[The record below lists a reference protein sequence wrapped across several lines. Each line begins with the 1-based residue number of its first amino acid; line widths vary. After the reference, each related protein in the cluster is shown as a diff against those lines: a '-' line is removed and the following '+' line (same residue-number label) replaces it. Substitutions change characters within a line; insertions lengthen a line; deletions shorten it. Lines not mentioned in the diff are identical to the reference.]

1 MKKRIKGYDKHRSR
15 EVGLAHKGS
24 FRIPIAI
31 RLILSFLLIIVV
43 TNLIFT
49 IVGARIIGNRIVA
62 EAQEKVGRDLNSA
75 REIYLSKL
83 NHLNDVVRLTADRF
97 YIKDALISGDIG
109 RFAEE
114 LVRVKV
120 SEGLDLLT
128 ITDPL
133 GIVLLRANNINLSGD
148 SQYHNEFVAEAIDRN
163 VPVAGTMIVS
173 IEDLRLESELLVEQ
187 AHFTFIDTPMARV
200 ISKTEETSGLML
212 GAATPIF
219 DYQNNLIGLLYGG
232 ILLNRNY
239 EIVDEIKRTVF
250 QDLQYKGQDIGTA
263 TIFQEDLRISTNVK
277 NGDGSR
283 AIGTRVSEEVYNQVV
298 VNGKPYIGRAYVVNN
313 WYFTAYEPIK
323 SINRQIIGILYVGI
337 LEQKYVDIKQQTV
350 FVFLAITLVG
360 ALVSMV
366 LSYYISKSISMPI
379 NILVSASGEIAHGNL
394 ETRVEINSNDE
405 LGELAETFNTMASA
419 LKERDE
425 KLKEFT
431 KRKIMESE
439 RLALIG
445 QLSANVAHELNN
457 PLQGIVTYSHLL
469 LEEMPQDD
477 PSRDFLEKIVIQA
490 NRSRDIIRGLLDFS
504 RQRKPDKTLC
514 DVTDV
519 LKGCVSLLEKQA
531 LFHNVEITFNL
542 DEKLPLTIIDPSQ
555 IERVFINMIVNAAD
569 AMDGNGKLNLA
580 TRFDPVDHCIEVEF
594 TDTGHGIAK
603 ENLEK
608 IFDPFFTTKDTG
620 HGVGLGLAISFGII
634 KEHNGTISVESE
646 GGKGTTFI
654 VRLPVTAEAESTKDE
669 QSI

>member
-1 MKKRIKGYDKHRSR
+1 METSRDNKVARKG
-15 EVGLAHKGS
+15 G

-31 RLILSFLLIIVV
+31 RLILSFLLIIVM

-49 IVGARIIGNRIVA
+49 IVGVQIISNRIVS

-75 REIYLSKL
+75 REIYQSKL
-83 NHLNDVVRLTADRF
+83 NHLNDVIRLTADRY

-109 RFAEE
+109 SFAKE

-133 GIVLLRANNINLSGD
+133 GIVLLRANNIILSGD
-148 SQYHNEFVAEAIDRN
+148 SQYHNELVAAVIDRY
-163 VPVAGTMIVS
+163 VPVAGTMIVPS
-173 IEDLRLESELLVEQ
+173 EDLQLEAQPLVDK
-187 AHFTFIDTPMARV
+187 AHFIFIDTPMARALDDV
-200 ISKTEETSGLML
+200 EETSGML
-212 GAATPIF
+212 LEAAAPIF
-219 DYQNNLIGLLYGG
+219 DYENNLIGILYGG
-232 ILLNRNY
+232 TLLNRNY

-250 QDLQYKGQDIGTA
+250 QNLQYKGQDIGTA
-263 TIFQEDLRISTNVK
+263 TIFQGDLRISTNVK

-298 VNGKPYIGRAYVVNN
+298 VAGKPYIGRAYVVNN
-313 WYFTAYEPIK
+313 WYISAYEPIK
-323 SINRQIIGILYVGI
+323 DNNHKIIGILYVGI

-350 FVFLAITLVG
+350 FTFMGITLVG
-360 ALVSMV
+360 ALVAMV
-366 LSYYISKSISMPI
+366 LSYYISRSISLPI
-379 NILVSASGEIAHGNL
+379 NKLVSASGEISRGNL
-394 ETRVEINSNDE
+394 ETKVEIKSNDE

-431 KRKIMESE
+431 KNKIMESE

-469 LEEMPQDD
+469 LEDLPKDA
-477 PSRDFLEKIVIQA
+477 PARDSLEKIVIQA

-514 DVTDV
+514 DVTNV
-519 LKGCVSLLEKQA
+519 LKDTVSLLEKQA
-531 LFHNVEITFNL
+531 LFHNVQITTNL
-542 DEKLPLTIIDPSQ
+542 DGKLPLTVIDPSQ
-555 IERVFINMIVNAAD
+555 IERVFINMILNAAD
-569 AMDGNGKLNLA
+569 AMNGNGKLFLA
-580 TRFDPVDHCIEVEF
+580 TRYDPLDRCIEVEF
-594 TDTGHGIAK
+594 TDNGHGIPK
-603 ENLEK
+603 ENMEK

-620 HGVGLGLAISFGII
+620 RGVGLGLAISFGII
-634 KEHNGTISVESE
+634 KEHKGTISVESE
-646 GGKGTTFI
+646 VGKGTTFI
-654 VRLPVTAEAESTKDE
+654 VRLPVTAEEESKKDE
-669 QSI
+669 TSV